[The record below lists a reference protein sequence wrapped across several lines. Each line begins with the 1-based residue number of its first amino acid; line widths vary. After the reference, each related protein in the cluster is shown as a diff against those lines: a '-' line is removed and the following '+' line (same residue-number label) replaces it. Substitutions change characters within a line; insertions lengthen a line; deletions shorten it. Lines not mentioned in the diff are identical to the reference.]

1 MVQMPCHK
9 LFIYLAIL
17 GNIGLRVKSFPI
29 LPDLAQSIS
38 ISSYDHFCSSFR
50 RSKQEV
56 NTCTFGVAWKLKQF
70 CVRNFAKIAKFSFRI
85 LNFTKEIKRFKILNS
100 LSLILNDNDFV
111 RHTYI
116 FLVYDPFFQPYHVDT
131 YGPNTNFFFNLR
143 NNARGCTG
151 HMIIPSQA
159 FLLGQ

>member
-17 GNIGLRVKSFPI
+17 GNIGSRVKSFPI

-56 NTCTFGVAWKLKQF
+56 NTCTFGVAWQLKQF

-100 LSLILNDNDFV
+100 LSLVLNDNDFV
-111 RHTYI
+111 RHAYFQCTTPFSSPI
-116 FLVYDPFFQPYHVDT
+116 TLTLMALIQISFLIYEIT
-131 YGPNTNFFFNLR
+131 
-143 NNARGCTG
+143 RGAVRVT
-151 HMIIPSQA
+151 
-159 FLLGQ
+159 